1 MSRGVLAKAIPALL
15 GLISAGVIIKTVT
28 GDSAGNGFPDP
39 VVNIGKQTE
48 RGKAFFAG
56 GCFWC
61 LEAVFEQLS
70 GVEAVACG
78 YAGGKPQDARYE
90 LVHTGQTDHA
100 EAIEV
105 TYDPS
110 KISYGQ
116 LLKVF
121 FSVAHDPT
129 QLNRQGPDFG
139 RQFRSAIFY
148 VDAHQKRAAEA
159 YISQLEKAKVY
170 PKPIVTDVV
179 ELKGFYPAEDYNQ
192 DFVKKNPDH
201 PYVLMHAMP
210 KVKKLRK
217 QFPSLLKH

>member
-1 MSRGVLAKAIPALL
+1 MSRAAIAKVIPALL

-28 GDSAGNGFPDP
+28 GDSPGTGFPDP
-39 VVNIGKQTE
+39 VVDISKQTE
-48 RGKAFFAG
+48 KGKAFFAG

-61 LEAVFEQLS
+61 LEALFEQLS
-70 GVEAVACG
+70 GVEAVTCG

-100 EAIEV
+100 EAIEI